1 MQSGAGM
8 MIAVDVICF
17 FLAMYLTLAVSY
29 LAVVTVAAC
38 SFRKPTTQ
46 TAENVRIAVI
56 MPAHNEALQIE
67 ASVAAVLGV
76 QYPADRFSVFV
87 IADNCDDNTAE
98 LARQA
103 GANVFERR
111 VPDRPGKGQALDWC
125 LRRHKETLAAYDGI
139 VIVDADTTVAP
150 RFLQEVAASLSAPG
164 TDLVQT
170 ADGVSNPEQNWR
182 TALTYAGFALMNDV
196 RARGRARLGGS
207 AGFKGNGMA
216 FRSGLLLEYGWPA
229 HSVVED
235 VEFSIRLLLDG
246 HVVAYN
252 PDAVLVSEMPA
263 RRPQADVQRR
273 RWEGGRFQLWRHAI
287 PVLARAALTQRRWR
301 YFDAVLDLLVPP
313 LSLLVMAAGL
323 LLVLALVSRPVWALA
338 AAYCL
343 AGTAF
348 HVILGLRVN
357 RAPARVWLALAA
369 APFFILWKIPIYAG
383 ILFGGKETAW
393 RRTTRQAELE
403 REQDGIKDRTENQ
416 DSTAPKA

>member
-1 MQSGAGM
+1 
-8 MIAVDVICF
+8 
-17 FLAMYLTLAVSY
+17 MYLVVTVSY
-29 LAVVTVAAC
+29 LVVVTVAAC
-38 SFRKPTTQ
+38 SFRKR
-46 TAENVRIAVI
+46 TAEAGEDVRIAVI
-56 MPAHNEALQIE
+56 MPAHNEALQIK

-76 QYPADRFSVFV
+76 EYPVDRFSAFV

-103 GANVFERR
+103 GATVFERR
-111 VPDRPGKGQALDWC
+111 VPDKPGKGPALDWC
-125 LRRHKETLAAYDGI
+125 LRRHREMLAAYDAI

-150 RFLQEVAASLSAPG
+150 GFLLEVAASLSVPG

-170 ADGVSNPEQNWR
+170 ADGVANPEQNWR

-196 RARGRARLGGS
+196 RARGRTRLGGS

-216 FRSGLLLEYGWPA
+216 FRSGLLLDYGWPA
-229 HSVVED
+229 YSVVED

-246 HVVAYN
+246 HIIAYN

-263 RRPQADVQRR
+263 ARRQADVQRR

-287 PVLARAALTQRRWR
+287 PVLAHAAWRQLRWR
-301 YFDAVLDLLVPP
+301 YLDAMLDLLVPP
-313 LSLLVMAAGL
+313 LSLLVMTEGL
-323 LLVLALVSRPVWALA
+323 LLALAVLSRPVWAVI

-348 HVILGLRVN
+348 HVGLGLRVS
-357 RAPARVWLALAA
+357 RAPARVWWALAA
-369 APFFILWKIPIYAG
+369 APFFVLWKIPIYAR
-383 ILFGGKETAW
+383 ILLGRKETAW

-403 REQDGIKDRTENQ
+403 RDGDDGGDPADER
-416 DSTAPKA
+416 DSTSSKA